1 MMLTE
6 QEFIDQYSIL
16 LIKQY
21 WEKPKAKAEIELYAR
36 SWYKCYKLLYQF
48 NQQFDLDSAF
58 GRQLDTI
65 GKIVDFPRLVPDL
78 LPKVFFGFDSNTNAA
93 GFADKF
99 NGTRPTAPLRD
110 KFGQSFTGF
119 ELGDADYK
127 FFIRAKILKNA
138 SSPFISH
145 PELVSIQDV
154 TLQVFEGQALAID
167 NKDMTIFIVYGGTIA
182 SDRINLLMKL
192 DLIPTPT
199 GVGIEYVTPVYFSAF
214 RWFNTMNYTV
224 PERMQADPVETIED
238 IESAA
243 NDWLYMMDISI
254 PTRLN

>member
-6 QEFIDQYSIL
+6 QQFIDQYSIL

-36 SWYKCYKLLYQF
+36 SWYKCYRLLYAF

-58 GRQLDTI
+58 GKQLDTI
-65 GKIVDFPRLVPDL
+65 GSIVDFPRLVPDL
-78 LPKVFFGFDSNTNAA
+78 LPKVFFGFDVNSNAA

-99 NGTRPTAPLRD
+99 NSTRPAAPMRD
-110 KFGQSFTGF
+110 KFGQQFTS
-119 ELGDADYK
+119 LTLDDSDYK

-138 SSPFISH
+138 SSPYISH

-154 TLQVFEGQALAID
+154 VLQVFEGQALAID
-167 NKDMTIFIVYGGTIA
+167 NKDMTIFIAYDGTNPE
-182 SDRINLLMKL
+182 DRINLLRKL
-192 DLIPTPT
+192 DLIPRPT
-199 GVGIEYVTPVYFSAF
+199 GVDLEYVPPVYFSAL

-224 PERMQADPVETIED
+224 PE
-238 IESAA
+238 
-243 NDWLYMMDISI
+243 NFK
-254 PTRLN
+254 

>member
-6 QEFIDQYSIL
+6 QQFIDQYSIL

-58 GRQLDTI
+58 GKQLDTI
-65 GKIVDFPRLVPDL
+65 GKVVDFDRLVPDL
-78 LPKVFFGFDSNTNAA
+78 ISKVFFGFESNTSAA

-99 NGTRPTAPLRD
+99 NSARPTAPMRD
-110 KFGQSFTGF
+110 KFGQQFTSF
-119 ELGDADYK
+119 ELDDPDYK

-138 SSPFISH
+138 SSPFMSH

-154 TLQVFEGQALAID
+154 VLQVFEGQALAID
-167 NKDMTIFIVYGGTIA
+167 NKDMTIFIAYDGTIPD
-182 SDRINLLMKL
+182 DRINLLRKL
-192 DLIPTPT
+192 DLVPRPT
-199 GVGIEYVTPVYFSAF
+199 GVDLEYVPPVYFSAL
-214 RWFNTMNYTV
+214 RWFNTMNYLV
-224 PERMQADPVETIED
+224 PE
-238 IESAA
+238 
-243 NDWLYMMDISI
+243 NFK
-254 PTRLN
+254 

>member
-21 WEKPKAKAEIELYAR
+21 WEKPKAKAEIELCAR
-36 SWYKCYKLLYQF
+36 SWYKCYKLLYAF

-58 GRQLDTI
+58 GKQLDTI
-65 GKIVDFPRLVPDL
+65 GKVVDFDRLVPDI
-78 LPKVFFGFDSNTNAA
+78 LPKVFFGFESNSNAA

-99 NGTRPTAPLRD
+99 NSTRPTAPMRD
-110 KFGQSFTGF
+110 KFGQQRSSL
-119 ELGDADYK
+119 ELGDSDYK

-154 TLQVFEGQALAID
+154 VLQVFEGQALAID
-167 NKDMTIFIVYGGTIA
+167 NKDMTIFIAYDGTI
-182 SDRINLLMKL
+182 SEDRINLLRKL
-192 DLIPTPT
+192 DLVPTPT
-199 GVGIEYVTPVYFSAF
+199 GVDVEYVPPVYFAAQ
-214 RWFNTMNYTV
+214 RLYNVMNYTF
-224 PERMQADPVETIED
+224 PEFF
-238 IESAA
+238 
-243 NDWLYMMDISI
+243 
-254 PTRLN
+254 